1 MGAEI
6 RCLIKNKIGSWE
18 HLSFLTHLLE
28 ILELLVAG
36 EPLLLVHAAVDGDGR
51 EVLLDQQLRQGHATL
66 HALHEDHHLR
76 RE

>member
-1 MGAEI
+1 M
-6 RCLIKNKIGSWE
+6 SWE
-18 HLSFLTHLLE
+18 HTHLLE

-51 EVLLDQQLRQGHATL
+51 EVLLDQQLRQGHAAL

-76 RE
+76 ELENFFQTY

>member
-1 MGAEI
+1 MGDTKDEI
-6 RCLIKNKIGSWE
+6 RLWE
-18 HLSFLTHLLE
+18 DLSLCTHLLE